1 MRSLTQFGHGCEIAL
16 LRRRQP
22 VHTNEE
28 EVLIQLTLNVGAGK
42 AHILERDR
50 RLRSDIPNVISPLLE
65 EVGIALRAV
74 EQLIE
79 RSVGE
84 SDALGLRRQLEG
96 SLGVCASE
104 RSGVPILDGFSLPDL
119 IELTIRVDKVS

>member
-1 MRSLTQFGHGCEIAL
+1 M
-16 LRRRQP
+16 
-22 VHTNEE
+22 
-28 EVLIQLTLNVGAGK
+28 
-42 AHILERDR
+42 
-50 RLRSDIPNVISPLLE
+50 ISPLLE

-96 SLGVCASE
+96 SLGIRASE

-119 IELTIRVDKVS
+119 IELTIRVDKIS